1 MASIGKVVKKMGHS
15 VIPVRNCSIC
25 NKLMNKK
32 DFGHNPQPVSNLTV
46 KNRCCDYCNTN
57 VVIPKRMENYKTGYD
72 WPDLS
77 ENPVKEQ

>member
-57 VVIPKRMENYKTGYD
+57 VVIPKRMENYKTDYD
-72 WPDLS
+72 VISGWIS
-77 ENPVKEQ
+77 YQG

>member
-46 KNRCCDYCNTN
+46 KNRCCDY
-57 VVIPKRMENYKTGYD
+57 
-72 WPDLS
+72 
-77 ENPVKEQ
+77 